1 MQSEATTVN
10 EYVNALPEDRK
21 EAIQQ
26 LRKVIN
32 SNLKGPHEEVISY
45 KMLGWIIPKT
55 DYPEGYHCTP
65 ELPLPFINLASQKN
79 YIAFY
84 HMGVYADPDLLLWFQ
99 TEYPKH
105 SKYKLDMGKSCI
117 RFKRMNDI
125 AFDLV
130 GELVSRMTTTRW
142 IEIYEQKI
150 KR

>member
-79 YIAFY
+79 YIALY
-84 HMGVYADPDLLLWFQ
+84 HMGIYADPDLLQWFQ
-99 TEYPKH
+99 AEYPKH

-117 RFKRMNDI
+117 RFKRLNDI
-125 AFDLV
+125 PFDLI

-142 IEIYEQKI
+142 IELYEEKI